1 MHFRLPACLLACVD
15 RPTNQ
20 PTDRPNPA
28 RTHAR
33 GGDGR
38 PGELFADAERE
49 QREMGPQSKLHL
61 IILDE
66 VGG

>member
-1 MHFRLPACLLACVD
+1 MHFRLLACLLVW
-15 RPTNQ
+15 TNQ
-20 PTDRPNPA
+20 PTNRPNHARTHA